1 MIRDCNG
8 GHITD
13 PVEKANILNNY
24 CASVFS
30 DERDMPVIKPAHV
43 YEPFTIQIGVIRKRL
58 ARIGRNKSVG
68 PDNIPGDILKMS
80 GEAMVPYLARLFDIS
95 IKDGTI
101 PGDWKKALMFPIYK
115 GGDRTV
121 VQNYTPVSL
130 TSVVC
135 KQMEHVIVGYMRQVW
150 ENSDRIYEGQHG
162 FRPGYS
168 CESQIITICQDIS
181 DTLDEATRLDAL
193 IIDFSKALIR
203 VPHDRLLKKI
213 SDSGMD
219 PRVIVWIREFL
230 IGRSQRIRVGGKL
243 SDEVRVTSG
252 VPQGSVL
259 GPLGV
264 QWYTAVMGISGI
276 QQ

>member
-1 MIRDCNG
+1 
-8 GHITD
+8 
-13 PVEKANILNNY
+13 
-24 CASVFS
+24 
-30 DERDMPVIKPAHV
+30 
-43 YEPFTIQIGVIRKRL
+43 
-58 ARIGRNKSVG
+58 
-68 PDNIPGDILKMS
+68 
-80 GEAMVPYLARLFDIS
+80 MVLYLARLFDIS
-95 IKDGTI
+95 INNGTL
-101 PGDWKKALMFPIYK
+101 PGDWKKALVFPIYK

-121 VQNYTPVSL
+121 VQNYRPVSL
-130 TSVVC
+130 NSVLC
-135 KQMEHVIVGYMRQVW
+135 KQMEHVITGYMRQVW
-150 ENSDRIYEGQHG
+150 ENCDWIYEGQHG

-168 CESQIITICQDIS
+168 CESEIITVCQDVS
-181 DTLDEATRLDAL
+181 DALDEVTRLDAI
-193 IIDFSKALIR
+193 IIDFSKAFDR

-213 SDSGMD
+213 SHSGVD

-230 IGRSQRIRVGGKL
+230 IGRSQRVRVGGKL